1 MDEKRI
7 NRAIL
12 IVGGCLMLLAA
23 GCQNQ
28 TPPPSGSG
36 GNVTTADQPDA
47 GDAQPETA
55 AVVPAEPA
63 TGELPASEPSAP
75 ESQPKMSIE
84 KTAFGKTADGVEVDL
99 YTLTN
104 AKGMVLKMT
113 NFGAIVV
120 SLEVPDRD
128 GKLANVNMGFSTL
141 DGFLGKTPYFGAT
154 VGRYCNRI
162 AGGKFT
168 LDGKEYTLATND
180 NGKNHLHGGNV
191 GYNKVVWSAEPFETE
206 SGVGIKFTYLSKDGE
221 EGYPGNL
228 DVTAVYTLTN
238 DNELAVDF
246 TAKTDAPTPVN
257 LTNHCYWN
265 LAGAGSGTI
274 RNHVLMID
282 ADKYLPVDAVLIPTG
297 EVAGVAGTPLDFT
310 KPMAVGARFRT
321 LGGKPQ
327 GYDHNF
333 VLRGDPAKAALDF
346 DGLVTRHGGVAGTT
360 FRDFPA
366 FPQRYRE
373 RLTKDGCARLEVIIG
388 QGVVDILANKALL
401 FTEGGKAEVAE
412 IPADLTDEAASLR
425 ESLMESVAETD
436 DELIE
441 KFLEEGTLTD
451 EELQNGLVAAVK
463 AAKVA
468 PVCACAWSSRSRR
481 RRCGHPARGS
491 GRRSS
496 SPRASSPRACR
507 RRPGPRSCC
516 RRGAS

>member
-1 MDEKRI
+1 MDKKRI
-7 NRAIL
+7 DRAIL
-12 IVGGCLMLLAA
+12 SISCCLVLLAA

-36 GNVTTADQPDA
+36 GNVTTADQPEA
-47 GDAQPETA
+47 GAAQPETA
-55 AVVPAEPA
+55 AAVSAEPA
-63 TGELPASEPSAP
+63 TGGLSASKPSAP

-84 KTAFGKTADGVEVDL
+84 KSAFGKTADGVEVDL

-104 AKGMVLKMT
+104 AKGLVMKMT

-120 SLEVPDRD
+120 SLEVPDRN

-141 DGFLGKTPYFGAT
+141 DGFLGKTPYFGST

-162 AGGKFT
+162 AGGKFA

-274 RNHVLMID
+274 REHELMID
-282 ADKYLPVDAVLIPTG
+282 ADKYLPVDAGLIPTG
-297 EVAGVAGTPLDFT
+297 ELADVAGTPLDFT
-310 KPMAVGARFRT
+310 RPEKIGAR
-321 LGGKPQ
+321 LDQIKADPV
-327 GYDHNF
+327 GYDHCF
-333 VLRGDPAKAALDF
+333 VLRGE
-346 DGLVTRHGGVAGTT
+346 AGKMH
-360 FRDFPA
+360 
-366 FPQRYRE
+366 
-373 RLTKDGCARLEVIIG
+373 L
-388 QGVVDILANKALL
+388 
-401 FTEGGKAEVAE
+401 
-412 IPADLTDEAASLR
+412 
-425 ESLMESVAETD
+425 
-436 DELIE
+436 
-441 KFLEEGTLTD
+441 
-451 EELQNGLVAAVK
+451 
-463 AAKVA
+463 AAKVKD
-468 PVCACAWSSRSRR
+468 
-481 RRCGHPARGS
+481 PAS
-491 GRRSS
+491 GRVMEIHTTQPALQFYSGNFLDGKPENNNYNQYDGFCLETQHYPD
-496 SPRASSPRACR
+496 SPNHADFPNTIL
-507 RRPGPRSCC
+507 RPGETFQEKTVHKFY
-516 RRGAS
+516 AE